1 MQRKGAYASDPQKE
15 HVAAKLIIISALF
28 HLENTP
34 HQTHHS
40 EHTIARDKTLQ
51 TVKGTVKRKWV
62 TLRER

>member
-1 MQRKGAYASDPQKE
+1 MQRKEVYATEPQKE
-15 HVAAKLIIISALF
+15 HVAAKLIVISALF
-28 HLENTP
+28 HLENTH

-40 EHTIARDKTLQ
+40 EHTITRDKTLQ